1 MLLLKAIYIAFKVS
15 LLSLHA
21 FPIHSFFCETQKK
34 KNQWSP
40 NNIQFNDIFRWST
53 SLNDG
58 SLSNNFN
65 YTSITHKQLFFGD
78 NKQPFK
84 QTDSLKWIELFDL
97 QTQEKKTTKWGLS
110 SLMDKEGHTSL
121 EWPFLGEA
129 SL

>member
-1 MLLLKAIYIAFKVS
+1 MHLADAFTQS
-15 LLSLHA
+15 DLHCIQGIN
-21 FPIHSFFCETQKK
+21 FITSCISNSFFLL
-34 KNQWSP
+34 W

-65 YTSITHKQLFFGD
+65 YTSITHKQVFFGD

-121 EWPFLGEA
+121 EWAFLGEA